1 MNSDSLETFQHR
13 ATKGPRYLEQH
24 SCPMHTALSDY
35 TYIIL
40 SGSGTEESFTARPL
54 TLVLIDAHAT
64 VRLKTLYK
72 NLDESMP
79 ETT

>member
-1 MNSDSLETFQHR
+1 
-13 ATKGPRYLEQH
+13 
-24 SCPMHTALSDY
+24 MHTALSDY